1 MTRSSTA
8 FVFAAGGSLGA
19 IEVGMVKALTA
30 AGMTADFVVGSSVG
44 AINAAYFASDP
55 TAEGLKRLEGI
66 WRRVRRRDVFPIT
79 PVGGMVRLLT
89 ARDYVVSPAALR
101 RLLERHLL
109 LQGLEQ
115 ARIPCHV
122 IATDILEG
130 KAVRLSSG
138 PAVEALLATTAIP
151 GVFPPVRIG
160 GRALVDGAV
169 AISTPIAAAVAL
181 GAARVIVLSPGLP
194 CAAQAPPVGIVA
206 LGLQALHLLM
216 VNQLLADLERFA
228 GLADVV
234 VVPPLCP
241 LAVSSY
247 DFSQTAELIERA
259 AAATRHWLQHDGL
272 RSGGIPDALRPH
284 THRPPE
290 QLVATRDT
298 VRGDAEDGGADLP
311 EARYRN

>member
-1 MTRSSTA
+1 MTRPTTA

-19 IEVGMVKALTA
+19 IEVGMLKALTA
-30 AGMTADFVVGSSVG
+30 AGVTADFVVGSSVG
-44 AINAAYFASDP
+44 AINAAYFATDP
-55 TAEGLKRLEGI
+55 TVEGVKRLEDV
-66 WRRVRRRDVFPIT
+66 WHRVRRRDVFPIT

-89 ARDYVVSPAALR
+89 ARDHLVSPAGLR
-101 RLLERHLL
+101 RLLERSLA
-109 LQGLEQ
+109 LQRLEQ

-130 KAVRLSSG
+130 KAVRLSAGS
-138 PAVEALLATTAIP
+138 AVEALLATTAIP
-151 GVFPPVRIG
+151 VVFPPVRIA

-169 AISTPIAAAVAL
+169 ASSTPIAAAVAL

-194 CAAQAPPVGIVA
+194 CAAREPPVGIVA
-206 LGLQALHLLM
+206 LGLQALHVLI
-216 VNQLLADLERFA
+216 VNQVLADLERLA
-228 GLADVV
+228 GVTDVV

-259 AAATRHWLQHDGL
+259 AAATGHWLQHDGL

-284 THRPPE
+284 THRPPRR
-290 QLVATRDT
+290 AH
-298 VRGDAEDGGADLP
+298 
-311 EARYRN
+311 